1 MSKDDKGVF
10 VVVGKAQDSSSSEGE
25 EWAPAEEEWAEW
37 EEWAP
42 AERVAGGE
50 RRTSSGR
57 AVRPPDRLQQE
68 RGGRGQVHPRQREAR
83 LKETLAKSARLTQR
97 LMRRLDRGSDESGE
111 EDEVNLSSRLRRRR
125 DQSDDSSDEE
135 GGPRGDGK
143 RKKGGGSDGKK
154 RRRVDSESSL
164 PELERVGRVWEGRE
178 VPEEQPALVTGG
190 IMKPFQLEGLRWVAS
205 LRRLGANGI
214 LADEMGLGK
223 TLQTISLF
231 CHLYETEREAGPFL
245 VVAPLSTIANW
256 EREVRRFAPSVPCT
270 LLYPAKVAARMWG
283 ELGEPVECAALGRAV
298 GQVFITTYDTAIGV
312 RAVLQE
318 VAWSYVVVDEGHR
331 IKNKKCRLATVLA
344 SLSSDNRLLLT
355 GTPLQNNLNELW
367 TLLNFLQPE
376 IFNDH
381 EIFETWF
388 NAKTL
393 HEDAD
398 EKARLV
404 AQEEKSNV
412 LASIHKTIA
421 PFLLRRIK
429 AEVELSIPPKVEVV
443 VYCPL
448 TMAQAKQYLMYRD
461 MLVSAKQRAA
471 KRGEGLG
478 HYSMQYMIDLRSA
491 INHPH
496 ILDPPRAGASAEA
509 MVEVCGKLQVLHQ
522 LLPRLMAA
530 GHKTLIFSQMTRMLD
545 ILAAYLAVSGIAYC
559 SLDGRM
565 AYQDRQENIERF
577 TDEPAVMVF
586 LLSTRAGGLGIN
598 LVAADTCVLYDSD
611 WNPQAD
617 LQAQDRCHRIGQV
630 RPVMVYRLVTRDT
643 IDQVMVERA
652 QAKRTLERLVVH
664 KDKFKSGAKNLK
676 STAKGLGTK
685 ELVEIMMSQEA
696 ATTSSTT
703 SQQWGLAEEELE
715 HLLDRTKAL
724 VLKEEAA
731 KEGKVEKVKGKSSVF
746 EDGDF
751 FDVKSD
757 PQKNVVKKKNRG
769 LGELPEDIAKE
780 VRKGNGK
787 KTVKQQVPV
796 KEVKPKIKKE
806 MDKIASKKVVNKVKA
821 REFTEYFTVTEEA
834 GFQCTKCDKRCQLI
848 ANMKQHIQHKHMGGG
863 ETFLQVK

>member
-1 MSKDDKGVF
+1 MAGEW
-10 VVVGKAQDSSSSEGE
+10 SE
-25 EWAPAEEEWAEW
+25 
-37 EEWAP
+37 
-42 AERVAGGE
+42 ERVAWGE

-57 AVRPPDRLQQE
+57 AVRPPNRLQQE
-68 RGGRGQVHPRQREAR
+68 RVEGVARCTPEQREAR

-97 LMRRLDRGSDESGE
+97 LMKRLDQESDESGE
-111 EDEVNLSSRLRRRR
+111 EGEGTKEGMLRRRKGR
-125 DQSDDSSDEE
+125 DGREGRDSSDDSSDNERGLK
-135 GGPRGDGK
+135 GGGK
-143 RKKGGGSDGKK
+143 RKKEDGVCERK
-154 RRRVDSESSL
+154 RRRVDSKSSL
-164 PELERVGRVWEGRE
+164 PELERRGRVWEGRE

-190 IMKPFQLEGLRWVAS
+190 IMKPYQLEGLRWVAS
-205 LRRLGANGI
+205 LRGLGANGI

-223 TLQTISLF
+223 TLQTIALF
-231 CHLYETEREAGPFL
+231 CHLYETELEAGPFL

-256 EREVRRFAPSVPCT
+256 EKEVRRFAPAVPCT
-270 LLYPAKVAARMWG
+270 LLYPVERARRMWG
-283 ELGEPVECAALGRAV
+283 ELEELVECAALGRPV
-298 GQVFITTYDTAIGV
+298 GQVFITTYDAAIGA
-312 RAVLQE
+312 RAVLHE

-344 SLSSDNRLLLT
+344 NLSSDNRLLLT

-404 AQEEKSNV
+404 AQEEKSSV
-412 LASIHKTIA
+412 LASIHRTIA
-421 PFLLRRIK
+421 PFLLRRVK

-448 TMAQAKQYLMYRD
+448 TIAQAKQYLMIRD
-461 MLVSAKQRAA
+461 KLVRTKKKAA
-471 KRGEGLG
+471 REGEGLG
-478 HYSMQYMIDLRSA
+478 SYVMQYMVDLRSA
-491 INHPH
+491 ISHPF
-496 ILDPPRAGASAEA
+496 ILDPPREAASAEA

-522 LLPRLMAA
+522 LLPRLRAA

-545 ILAAYLAVSGIAYC
+545 ILADYLDSSGIDYC

-565 AYQDRQENIERF
+565 GYQERQQNIERF
-577 TDEPAVMVF
+577 TVEAGVMVF

-598 LVAADTCVLYDSD
+598 LVAADTCIIYDSD

-617 LQAQDRCHRIGQV
+617 LQAQDRCHRIGQA

-676 STAKGLGTK
+676 STAKGLGTR
-685 ELVEIMMSQEA
+685 ELVEIMMSQEVV
-696 ATTSSTT
+696 TTSTSG
-703 SQQWGLAEEELE
+703 SQQWGLTEGELGS
-715 HLLDRTKAL
+715 LLDRTRAL
-724 VLKEEAA
+724 ELKEEASRESKA
-731 KEGKVEKVKGKSSVF
+731 KKVKSSAF

-751 FDVKSD
+751 FDVKPD
-757 PQKNVVKKKNRG
+757 PQKKEAKKKSG
-769 LGELPEDIAKE
+769 LGDLPKHITKELWKE
-780 VRKGNGK
+780 GGG
-787 KTVKQQVPV
+787 P
-796 KEVKPKIKKE
+796 KKE
-806 MDKIASKKVVNKVKA
+806 A
-821 REFTEYFTVTEEA
+821 RKYTYKNA
-834 GFQCTKCDKRCQLI
+834 GFQCNKCGKKCKTISHMNR
-848 ANMKQHIQHKHMGGG
+848 HITSKHTDGGY
-863 ETFLQVK
+863 TQLQVCRTYFVGIVILQLVEECLKTCLSGW